1 MKHLTLFG
9 SALAA
14 VFALGIAIATSAL
27 ALPDISVTLTGGA
40 YPLQLVGSSLTDKVK
55 FGNVAGERFE
65 GEGWSRLLLLTA
77 LGHLGT
83 FQATYTKVKKEGVNC
98 SSEEGGSSD
107 PAEVVLG
114 GGTWHLIYT
123 SLAGSAQGLQLGVLF
138 LWAPL
143 TIKCGAATVILR
155 GNTIASVRAISTGE
169 SVDLSSLTVGETGN
183 GKGSPSTK
191 FYYNEGGT
199 SVKADLEENFGTGFK
214 EGDEEVENTGS
225 VFAAA
230 EGKMFL
236 VTSR

>member
-14 VFALGIAIATSAL
+14 VFALGIATATSAL
-27 ALPDISVTLTGGA
+27 ALPDISVTLTGGT
-40 YPLQLVGSSLTDKVK
+40 YPIQLVGSSLTDIVK
-55 FGNVAGERFE
+55 FNNVIGEKFE

-83 FQATYTKVKKEGVNC
+83 FKAAYTKVKKNGVNC
-98 SSEEGGSSD
+98 NTEGDTS
-107 PAEVVLG
+107 EVVLG
-114 GGTWHLIYT
+114 TGTWHLVYT
-123 SLAGSAQGLQLGVLF
+123 SLAGSTQGLQLGVLYLWLPF
-138 LWAPL
+138 LV
-143 TIKCGAATVILR
+143 KCGTETISFR
-155 GNTIASVRAISTGE
+155 GNTIASVKEIPTGE
-169 SVDLSSLTVGETGN
+169 SVDLSSLTLNERGN
-183 GKGSPSTK
+183 GKGSPDTK